1 MIKTISPVEAFLTS
15 SFLTGARRCFHP
27 SWHRVPML
35 KGELSSRPAAA
46 KSSAVR
52 LSCSINWKELGTKF
66 DQTADKWEE
75 DLNRLHTALNAAVE
89 AEDYTSASLLR
100 DQISAISGFQADDRK
115 KHSLDW
121 KALGVPDWLV
131 DRLERMGFRLPTQVQ
146 RNAMKAISQK
156 AVFSSRDTVIRSP
169 TGSGKTLS
177 YLVPLLSWL
186 SDDLLDEDL
195 STYLSRFTNK
205 ESTKSQKISK
215 VLEDEIA
222 PAPLAVIVVP
232 TRELGVQVSMLCYQ
246 LLGGSRRN
254 PTLQPNS
261 LLPQVMPGNRLNMFK
276 YTGPRRAK
284 VMGVWDDQTLNA
296 SMPIED
302 FGLNIL
308 KGAHIIVATPT
319 FLQPLVD
326 RGHIPFENARFVVV
340 DEADECITTYDDELS
355 RILLPFREEFSPD
368 GSRRVRVM
376 VGASMLQEQ
385 VQRSMASGWMKDPLV
400 ISESAEM
407 DGKIDLSLRQTV
419 PSSLVHNFV
428 ECEEWQSLSVLVKLM
443 RQEILSYERAGGKQP
458 RIIIYARDVDSAI
471 KIASPLQ
478 NALWT
483 GLGSDVE
490 AGLWGL
496 SVLLPSEEDRV
507 KMSEDNVTM
516 LTYESSLR
524 VMEQFYFNQVSVL
537 VTTPL
542 ATRGLDF
549 PNVTHVFNLGIVGTA
564 ADYLH
569 RAGRVGRIGQDASG
583 TVTSIL
589 GQQEARLL
597 QQLGDELK
605 FEPEKLELGEATQMT
620 EESSESDKVRFLED
634 IFQLLDGPEEEGGS
648 KRG

>member
-1 MIKTISPVEAFLTS
+1 
-15 SFLTGARRCFHP
+15 
-27 SWHRVPML
+27 
-35 KGELSSRPAAA
+35 
-46 KSSAVR
+46 
-52 LSCSINWKELGTKF
+52 
-66 DQTADKWEE
+66 
-75 DLNRLHTALNAAVE
+75 
-89 AEDYTSASLLR
+89 
-100 DQISAISGFQADDRK
+100 
-115 KHSLDW
+115 
-121 KALGVPDWLV
+121 
-131 DRLERMGFRLPTQVQ
+131 
-146 RNAMKAISQK
+146 
-156 AVFSSRDTVIRSP
+156 
-169 TGSGKTLS
+169 
-177 YLVPLLSWL
+177 
-186 SDDLLDEDL
+186 
-195 STYLSRFTNK
+195 
-205 ESTKSQKISK
+205 
-215 VLEDEIA
+215 
-222 PAPLAVIVVP
+222 
-232 TRELGVQVSMLCYQ
+232 
-246 LLGGSRRN
+246 
-254 PTLQPNS
+254 
-261 LLPQVMPGNRLNMFK
+261 
-276 YTGPRRAK
+276 
-284 VMGVWDDQTLNA
+284 
-296 SMPIED
+296 
-302 FGLNIL
+302 
-308 KGAHIIVATPT
+308 
-319 FLQPLVD
+319 
-326 RGHIPFENARFVVV
+326 
-340 DEADECITTYDDELS
+340 
-355 RILLPFREEFSPD
+355 
-368 GSRRVRVM
+368 
-376 VGASMLQEQ
+376 
-385 VQRSMASGWMKDPLV
+385 
-400 ISESAEM
+400 
-407 DGKIDLSLRQTV
+407 
-419 PSSLVHNFV
+419 
-428 ECEEWQSLSVLVKLM
+428 M